1 MTVQAYNCM
10 FHSCL
15 GFVAFL
21 IDSHITP
28 GYYLYSPNGNCQA
41 NLGKITT
48 AGMTQFDFG
57 FMALLN
63 KQIVVCGMYGHKTC
77 FLYDVRS
84 NTWTE
89 YSKSNVAHFNVRG
102 VVHKVTTRIFIC
114 YLHSFKI
121 SSCLSLESITSLR

>member
-1 MTVQAYNCM
+1 
-10 FHSCL
+10 
-15 GFVAFL
+15 
-21 IDSHITP
+21 
-28 GYYLYSPNGNCQA
+28 
-41 NLGKITT
+41 
-48 AGMTQFDFG
+48 MTQFDFG

-102 VVHKVTTRIFIC
+102 VVHKVMTRIFIC
-114 YLHSFKI
+114 YLHSFNI
-121 SSCLSLESITSLR
+121 SSSVCLWKVSQI